1 MPVASAEARRQTTTI
16 ENVTQSSMARSSLHV
31 FLRQTPHPAGRSAF
45 QPSLEK
51 IPNNRR
57 FDARSDH
64 GASDRLEQDEGEMS
78 AFDLLVLSHQRH
90 QRVSI
95 GQTFLGES

>member
-1 MPVASAEARRQTTTI
+1 MRLSGKTMP
-16 ENVTQSSMARSSLHV
+16 
-31 FLRQTPHPAGRSAF
+31 PPAGRSAF

-90 QRVSI
+90 QRVGI
-95 GQTFLGES
+95 GQTFLSESANILQMGRQADRGKMVADARRL